1 MMPVMTLTAGA
12 LFSSCIR
19 EAAKNAEADILSCT
33 VDGVELPQTPVITN
47 DRISFYVNTKDMEK
61 VKSLA
66 PEFTLAEGA
75 TIDPASGTVRDFTT
89 PQQYTVTS
97 EDGQWTKSYI
107 VSFSSSD
114 PMNKYHFEEHKTYVY
129 VDTWT
134 GEVSYKFDIM
144 YEPRENADTLF
155 WSSGNPGFMIA
166 NSEAPAVD
174 YPTAHCDTGYVGK
187 GVKLVTRSTG
197 ALGAM
202 FGSPIA
208 AGNLFLGKFEINMGN
223 TLLSTHFGEG
233 VPCAKDPLA
242 VSGWYRYK
250 RGAQM
255 TDKKNKPIEGEDN
268 FDIYASFFE
277 PTEGVPYLDG
287 TNVKD
292 TTSKS
297 TTIIKFGQV
306 PEDQK
311 IADGEWHQF
320 WFMLDQVS
328 GKTIDEKKLRD
339 GKYAITIVLS
349 SSERGAEF
357 IGAVGSTLY
366 ADELEL
372 YYKEAE

>member
-1 MMPVMTLTAGA
+1 
-12 LFSSCIR
+12 
-19 EAAKNAEADILSCT
+19 
-33 VDGVELPQTPVITN
+33 
-47 DRISFYVNTKDMEK
+47 
-61 VKSLA
+61 
-66 PEFTLAEGA
+66 
-75 TIDPASGTVRDFTT
+75 
-89 PQQYTVTS
+89 
-97 EDGQWTKSYI
+97 
-107 VSFSSSD
+107 
-114 PMNKYHFEEHKTYVY
+114 
-129 VDTWT
+129 
-134 GEVSYKFDIM
+134 M

-357 IGAVGSTLY
+357 IGAIGSTLY

-372 YYKEAE
+372 YYKESE